1 MVKNMKTTL
10 TEKINWT
17 KYNLAYPEL
26 GDVIQMIRTGDMQ
39 LHDNEF
45 GA

>member
-1 MVKNMKTTL
+1 MVKKMKTTL

-26 GDVIQMIRTGDMQ
+26 GDVITDDSHGRHAI
-39 LHDNEF
+39 
-45 GA
+45 A